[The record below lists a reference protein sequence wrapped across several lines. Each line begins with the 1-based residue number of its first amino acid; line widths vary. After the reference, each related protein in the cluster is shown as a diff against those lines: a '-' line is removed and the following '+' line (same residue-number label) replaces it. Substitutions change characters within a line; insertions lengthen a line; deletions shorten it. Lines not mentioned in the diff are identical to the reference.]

1 MPTTSTSTSTTT
13 TRATSDLT
21 RRGRRKG
28 GGGGEDDDAYAFAS
42 TLAERNAKVFCDAM
56 RQQCLVGRLNDDNS
70 DEDDEDASG
79 VGTSSSSSSS
89 RVSVSLAMD
98 GAIADG
104 LVRATPGLVSTLK
117 TKCHVKAFYALEP
130 RGEIPETDASS
141 VVVFACQPRLAT
153 MKTVAEHVKGVRD
166 RYEKALR
173 ARAAEVVKGK
183 ERRGGGSGAGGILS
197 RVASRARRNFGDG
210 GVDSGTESAGEGGSS
225 DVTDVKPMPKMVVMC
240 LPRATAL
247 CERALK
253 ELHVLDYVTL
263 AACDVHLIP
272 LEPDVFSL
280 EYKEVY
286 AEVVTEEHEA
296 CTYYVAAAL
305 HQLQRDHTGLAPIV
319 KGKGRIAHEVAKHM
333 FDLRVNGQVECE
345 SEHVEPGVDGDPL
358 IDMIVLIDR
367 DVDMTTPLCTQL
379 TYEGLIDEILG
390 IEKGAVAIPQ
400 RAFDDCAEEKAA
412 MRKHMETAQE
422 AKAAGKTPTPIT
434 PYVRAYAHK
443 AGKIAMR
450 PKLNNTDK
458 LFDQLRDLNFGRAC
472 NVIRDL
478 AHSIKEDYNAIK
490 EGNVEDQHVS
500 EIGGFVK
507 KIKANMGGA
516 GLDLHATLAKYLVD
530 CTKKIWFQNRL
541 ECERMCVEG
550 QDLQGVMDHI
560 EVMIYRGDP
569 PIPCL
574 RMIVLACICFGGLP
588 TKHFEKT
595 FQDLVNAFG
604 MEIVLKLLALEKAG
618 LFVDRE
624 DGKARPR
631 GFAAVRKPLRL
642 VADGVDGAEEP
653 KDITFAFSSSGYA
666 PLSVR
671 LAEAATL
678 GPWRAIAPNNSGE
691 EMLKSLPGDTFE
703 YGQTFD
709 DYDDAELSKASYKEF
724 NKRREKAAPLDGQ
737 DELWPKPTVMVFF
750 IGGVT
755 HAEIACL
762 RHLETSKR
770 CGANFVVGTTKIFN
784 GDTLID
790 TCGEDTERLELR
802 TRQV

>member
-1 MPTTSTSTSTTT
+1 M
-13 TRATSDLT
+13 
-21 RRGRRKG
+21 GMFEG
-28 GGGGEDDDAYAFAS
+28 GDAYAFAS
-42 TLAERNAKVFCDAM
+42 TLAERNARVFCDAM
-56 RQQCLVGRLNDDNS
+56 RKCLDSNAS
-70 DEDDEDASG
+70 DEDESR
-79 VGTSSSSSSS
+79 VGTSELSSSSSSA
-89 RVSVSLAMD
+89 SVSLAMD

-104 LVRATPGLVSTLK
+104 LVRATPGLVSMLK
-117 TKCHVKAFYALEP
+117 TKCRVGAFYALEP
-130 RGEIPETDASS
+130 KGEIPESDASS

-173 ARAAEVVKGK
+173 ARAAEVAKVK
-183 ERRGGGSGAGGILS
+183 ERRGGGGSGILS
-197 RVASRARRNFGDG
+197 RVASRARRNFGDH
-210 GVDSGTESAGEGGSS
+210 DSGAESAGEGGS
-225 DVTDVKPMPKMVVMC
+225 DVTDVKPMPKMFVMC

-263 AACDVHLIP
+263 AACDVHLVP

-286 AEVVTEEHEA
+286 AEVMTEEHEA
-296 CTYYVAAAL
+296 CTHYVAAAL

-319 KGKGRIAHEVAKHM
+319 KGKGRIAHQVAKHM
-333 FDLRVNGQVECE
+333 FDLRVNGQAECE

-422 AKAAGKTPTPIT
+422 LQAAGKTPPPIT

-569 PIPCL
+569 AIPCL
-574 RMIVLACICFGGLP
+574 RMIALACICFGGLP

-604 MEIVLKLLALEKAG
+604 AEIVLKILALEKAG

-624 DGKARPR
+624 DAKARPR

-709 DYDDAELSKASYKEF
+709 DYGDAELSKASYKEF
-724 NKRREKAAPLDGQ
+724 NRRREKAKPLDGE

-784 GDTLID
+784 GDALVD